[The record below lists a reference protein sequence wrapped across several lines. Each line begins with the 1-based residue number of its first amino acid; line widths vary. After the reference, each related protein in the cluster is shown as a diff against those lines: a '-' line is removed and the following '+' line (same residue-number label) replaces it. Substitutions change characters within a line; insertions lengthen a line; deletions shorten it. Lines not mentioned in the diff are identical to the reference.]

1 MSVVNVKHSVFSS
14 TADRMQ
20 TVHLVYPQTI
30 FALKDEKI
38 NGKNEVHV
46 F

>member
-1 MSVVNVKHSVFSS
+1 MSVVHVKHSVFSS